1 MALNTLNTFNA
12 TTKLASYA
20 NWKGPHFPIIM
31 TGKGFSYSGQDFI
44 VECDC
49 CKAKVDMKTEDIISL
64 SDGHAVSCRISQH
77 LRTKKANPIVG
88 QGIPFS
94 QQMHCDQFTYELLLY
109 PSLASIML
117 APSDECPCKV
127 CCRGNHIPS
136 TLFPFRPNDMYGY
149 PRIFGTNLINSIKQ
163 RLEEHNG
170 PIHPQLTDVEER
182 QKTFALSEMDENIET
197 LAEAGFYYAV
207 QRKEIVCF
215 YCDGSLRKEVLTTNP
230 WKEHGRW
237 FPVCPHVMKTKGES
251 YVHDIMINTK
261 ALKTHLKGLN
271 RPKNMQL
278 PIVLDAINE
287 GYPRCIIRQ
296 TIQGFFCEYGS
307 FPTREEFF
315 SCIESIK
322 QWKTFVNV
330 PCV

>member
-1 MALNTLNTFNA
+1 MALSTLNTFNA

-31 TGKGFSYSGQDFI
+31 AGKGFSYSGQDFI

-64 SDGHAVSCRISQH
+64 SDSHAVSCRISQH

-94 QQMHCDQFTYELLLY
+94 QQMHCEQFTYELLLY

-117 APSDECPCKV
+117 APSDECPCKDQRYV
-127 CCRGNHIPS
+127 WLSKDLRK
-136 TLFPFRPNDMYGY
+136 
-149 PRIFGTNLINSIKQ
+149 NLINSIKQ

-215 YCDGSLRKEVLTTNP
+215 YCDGSLRKEVLATNP

-237 FPVCPHVMKTKGES
+237 FPVCPHVIKTKGES
-251 YVHDIMINTK
+251 FVHDIMINTK